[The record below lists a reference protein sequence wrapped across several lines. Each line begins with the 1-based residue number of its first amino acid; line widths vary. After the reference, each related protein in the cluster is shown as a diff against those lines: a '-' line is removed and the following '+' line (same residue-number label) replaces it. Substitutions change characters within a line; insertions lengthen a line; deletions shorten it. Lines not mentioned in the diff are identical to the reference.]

1 MSDSFFFNL
10 VFLLLQKL
18 TILCLGTCKCN
29 VNKLLFPGNSFLRI
43 IDVVTF
49 RMDKYFSFHLTRKP
63 YPRFCL
69 STMGALLTAPAV
81 AHTQW
86 LRHSIVVGHTFN
98 KE

>member
-1 MSDSFFFNL
+1 MWASCYFREFR
-10 VFLLLQKL
+10 FLELLM
-18 TILCLGTCKCN
+18 
-29 VNKLLFPGNSFLRI
+29 LLHSEWTN
-43 IDVVTF
+43 
-49 RMDKYFSFHLTRKP
+49 FSFRLTRKP